1 MNLDQK
7 TISELAQHLEA
18 AELNASDVVKIT
30 DAHPNMDYED
40 AYAIQYEIRKNKISR
55 GQKFAGLKM
64 GLTSQAK
71 MKQMGVDTPIFGFL
85 MDSDRIGTRLLR
97 RTVLRFLFRWM
108 RRCESACRCR
118 ICSPRSRWI
127 RFSSAAR
134 ASAQNA

>member
-85 MDSDRIGTRLLR
+85 MDYMGRGDGQEIKTKELIHPKVEPEIALVMSKELR
-97 RTVLRFLFRWM
+97 G
-108 RRCESACRCR
+108 
-118 ICSPRSRWI
+118 P
-127 RFSSAAR
+127 
-134 ASAQNA
+134 N